1 MADEEQGAP
10 TAETVET
17 VLETGGE
24 DVGADARREGA
35 DAEPE
40 GGDAQP
46 DPADAQSEGGD
57 PTAEIQLAEPS
68 AEDPEEPEDDDGGI
82 AAAAAALE
90 ADVERAFAFD
100 TMTGPARATAKRFHS
115 LARHV
120 VEVLPE
126 GNARAVALAKLRKAR
141 GAVLR
146 PMLAV

>member
-1 MADEEQGAP
+1 MP
-10 TAETVET
+10 KKT
-17 VLETGGE
+17 
-24 DVGADARREGA
+24 EGA
-35 DAEPE
+35 AEEPPVQE
-40 GGDAQP
+40 TPAEETPAEEPPAEEPPVEQP
-46 DPADAQSEGGD
+46 PVEQPPAEA
-57 PTAEIQLAEPS
+57 PPAPPAEV
-68 AEDPEEPEDDDGGI
+68 AEDDDDGGV

-100 TMTGPARATAKRFHS
+100 TMTGPARTIAKRFHS

-146 PMLAV
+146 PMLAN